1 MPLFSGTSTT
11 SGITTTNASE
21 KGGRE
26 VLRKGGLREVG
37 QEGGRE
43 GMREGGRKQ
52 WMEEG
57 GMNVIQGKEE
67 IHTNTNN

>member
-26 VLRKGGLREVG
+26 LLRKGGIERG
-37 QEGGRE
+37 RAGRREGGH
-43 GMREGGRKQ
+43 EGGRKQ